1 MAPEREEDEGRIEG
15 KNPVME
21 ALKAG
26 RRIDKLYIAKGEND
40 RALAFIAAKARA
52 AGAVISET
60 DRKKLDHMS
69 VTHAHQG
76 VIAVAA
82 VKDYVTPEAILDAAD
97 QKGEKPF
104 IIICDDISDPHNLGA
119 IIRTAEAAGAHGV
132 IIPKHRSAGV
142 TAVVEK
148 TSAGAVEHMLIARVA
163 NLAAAV
169 KSMKDRG
176 VWIFG
181 TDADGDRP
189 LWKADFRDSAAI
201 VIGSEGKGMSRLM
214 KESCDFLISIPMM
227 GQVNSLN
234 ASAAAAVVM
243 YEAVRQR
250 LPEQ

>member
-1 MAPEREEDEGRIEG
+1 MTSEREEDEGRIEG

-26 RRIDKLYIAKGEND
+26 RRIDKLYIAGGDKD
-40 RALAFIAAKARA
+40 RTLAFIAAKARA

-60 DRKKLDHMS
+60 DRNKLDRMS

-76 VIAVAA
+76 VIAIAA
-82 VKDYVTPEAILDAAD
+82 VKDYVSPEAILAAAEE
-97 QKGEKPF
+97 KGEKPL
-104 IIICDDISDPHNLGA
+104 IVICDDISDPHNLGA

-132 IIPKHRSAGV
+132 IIPKHRSAGL

-148 TSAGAVEHMLIARVA
+148 TSAGAVEHMAVARVA

-169 KSMKDRG
+169 KLLKDRG

-181 TDADGDRP
+181 TDAGGEMA
-189 LWKADFRDSAAI
+189 LWQADLKDSAAI
-201 VIGSEGKGMSRLM
+201 VIGSEGRGMSRLM
-214 KESCDFLISIPMM
+214 KESCDFLLSIPMA
-227 GQVNSLN
+227 GKVNSLN
-234 ASAAAAVVM
+234 ASAAAAVVI

-250 LPEQ
+250 MN

>member
-148 TSAGAVEHMLIARVA
+148 TSAGAVEHMLVARVA

-169 KSMKDRG
+169 KSLKDRG

>member
-40 RALAFIAAKARA
+40 RALTFIAAKARA

-148 TSAGAVEHMLIARVA
+148 TSAGAVEHMLVARVA

-169 KSMKDRG
+169 KSLKDRG